1 MSLFQHFIVIGIL
14 VCASAF
20 MSMSEI
26 AFAAARKIKLK
37 LLAESGD
44 IRAAKVLLLQEQ
56 PGNFFAT
63 TQVGL
68 NAVAILGGILG
79 EAAFRPYFINLVEL
93 VYTGSATQTAGFV
106 LSFVFVTFI
115 FVLFADLIPKRI
127 AMIAPERVALRLINP
142 INLFILVC
150 KPLAVVINMLAN
162 VLFRL
167 FKVNTTRD
175 DNLTFDDI
183 SAIVD
188 AGALSGVLQQQE
200 HHFIENV
207 FELESRTVPSSMT
220 TRENVVFFSITESED
235 SIRKKIS
242 DYPHSKFLVCNDDI
256 DHVIGYIDTKDIL
269 IRMLNNQSLLQLN
282 ETTIR
287 SILTIPDSLTLS
299 ELLDRF
305 RSTKEKLAVVFNE
318 YALVVGIITLSDVM
332 STVMGDWGSLM
343 QDEQQIVRRDDLS
356 WLIDGGTPIED
367 LKRALELDSLPEEE
381 NYETAAGFIMFMLR
395 KIPKRTDFVEFNGY
409 KFEVV
414 DIDHYKIDQL
424 LVTQIIEAS
433 PAS

>member
-44 IRAAKVLLLQEQ
+44 VRAANVLLLQEQ

-63 TQVGL
+63 TQIGL

-79 EAAFRPYFINLVEL
+79 EAAFRPYFIHLVEL
-93 VYTGSATQTAGFV
+93 VYSGSATQTTGFV
-106 LSFVFVTFI
+106 LSFIFVTSI

-142 INLFILVC
+142 INLFIVAC
-150 KPLAVVINMLAN
+150 KPLAVFINMLAN

-188 AGALSGVLQQQE
+188 AGAQSGVLQQQE

-220 TRENVVFFSITESED
+220 TRENVVFFSIKESED
-235 SIRKKIS
+235 SIRKKIAT
-242 DYPHSKFLVCNDDI
+242 YPHSKFLVCSDDI

-287 SILTIPDSLTLS
+287 SILTIPDTLTLS

-332 STVMGDWGSLM
+332 STVMGDWVSPM
-343 QDEQQIVRRDDLS
+343 QEEQQIVRRDDLS

-367 LKRALELDSLPEEE
+367 LKRALSLDSLPEEE

-395 KIPKRTDFVEFNGY
+395 KIPKRTDYVEFDGY

-424 LVTQIIEAS
+424 LVTQIIEA
-433 PAS
+433 AEAL